1 MFASSR
7 RLFCR
12 WFLLPLL
19 VLILVQANFF
29 YDFFERITNQK
40 PIEKTV
46 INNQDAAT
54 VTATTGTDSNTSTG
68 EQLRI
73 EILYKPDSCDDVA
86 VKGKQ
91 VYFNFLAAVYTEE
104 GEIDGRPE
112 GMVVDKGGYTFPS
125 CYNTIACS
133 MIHLPSSLPTHTLPS
148 YPSHS
153 LTTALCPCTHR
164 IISDCLIWT

>member
-40 PIEKTV
+40 PIEKAV
-46 INNQDAAT
+46 INNQDSPVAD
-54 VTATTGTDSNTSTG
+54 TTGTDSNTNPG

-73 EILYKPDSCDDVA
+73 EILHKPDSCDEVA

-112 GMVVDKGGYTFPS
+112 GMVVDKGGY
-125 CYNTIACS
+125 
-133 MIHLPSSLPTHTLPS
+133 IHPARTL
-148 YPSHS
+148 
-153 LTTALCPCTHR
+153 
-164 IISDCLIWT
+164 